1 MDLPAREQT
10 PQDQF
15 YSQVIYNHLKMIRGW
30 AGQEGS
36 LKYFAESIIIIR
48 DALKVILTYV
58 LNKYRG

>member
-10 PQDQF
+10 PQGQL
-15 YSQVIYNHLKMIRGW
+15 YSEVIYNHLKMIHEWVR
-30 AGQEGS
+30 QEGS

-48 DALKVILTYV
+48 DALKVISTYV